1 MTLALPPG
9 SNEIPEAAGEEGALS
24 SAKAAQPSMCIS
36 QYCQPIIEEPMTPES
51 EADMSEFDIEDYPF
65 SVEEIAHET
74 MMDLFIQE
82 IQGRQEVHHPD
93 RSYKSNISESETV
106 QEMDVVELET
116 PAHVP
121 EVVKSEHMMV
131 DCKEELKNELTNPTQ
146 AISLFIDEPSKE
158 VVLLPPEA
166 AFLPVPKLKNIERL
180 RTVHYV

>member
-1 MTLALPPG
+1 
-9 SNEIPEAAGEEGALS
+9 
-24 SAKAAQPSMCIS
+24 
-36 QYCQPIIEEPMTPES
+36 MTPES

-93 RSYKSNISESETV
+93 RTCKLNISESETV

-121 EVVKSEHMMV
+121 EVVKPIPDSEHMMV
-131 DCKEELKNELTNPTQ
+131 DCEELKNEQPNSTQ
-146 AISLFIDEPSKE
+146 AISLFVDEPSKE